1 MKKLL
6 VVLIIA
12 ALAAAG
18 YWTYNRY
25 FRGGSPKDAYM
36 RMINAARL
44 GDEDGFLDGFTD
56 DSEKLVKSL
65 IALSRSYE
73 AVRADP
79 YERLVFSEVI
89 SEQVDGDQALLI
101 TQDHRKTRE
110 IHMVKVEGEWKIDA
124 FQLEQEWDK
133 PGNR

>member
-6 VVLIIA
+6 VVLIVA

-25 FRGGSPKDAYM
+25 FRGGSPKDAYL

-56 DSEKLVKSL
+56 DSMKLVKSL
-65 IALSRSYE
+65 IALSRDYD
-73 AVRADP
+73 AAQADP

-89 SEQVDGDQALLI
+89 SEQVDGDQAVLM

-110 IHMVKVEGEWKIDA
+110 IHMVKVDGRWKIDA
-124 FQLEQEWDK
+124 FELEQEWDK
-133 PGNR
+133 PGTR